1 MKVFKAI
8 IIFIIAFS
16 VNAFDQQILDL
27 LNKQRNSEIGNFIDD
42 SLATVLYFSVAY
54 LLNSLLHRFFWDGF
68 VKRVFNHSV
77 PSLIRQSSDFI
88 IYTITLLIVV
98 HSIFNKSLFTFI
110 AAFSAIGVIMAFG
123 LRGLV
128 SDIMTGIAINLEQP
142 FKIGDWII
150 FRGVGE
156 HEQVG
161 QVHQINWRTTHLI
174 AENKNYIVIPN
185 REIGNYSLVNYSLPQ
200 ILNRFEINITLDY
213 TISTEEA
220 KRILL
225 SATTVLCT
233 HDSFASKQEPKILI
247 SKLSHQ
253 GVEYLVRYWITPWH
267 ELSPTTAA
275 DLVYSSILKHLRA
288 AGITPSYRKL
298 EHFQEPKPEVLNKT
312 SQAQVSMLKM
322 LRLLDFFLPL
332 NDKELEYIAKNSH
345 EALWHPTDELITQND
360 QGETMFVVLQGL
372 LEIFIHDKDKKDYSI
387 GFIEAG
393 EFFGELSLLTGEPRT
408 ATVRAL
414 TSVLTL
420 EISKK
425 VFEKILSDRPKVGE
439 KIAKIVATRQLE
451 TTKAKEEHR
460 KNASQEKLNNK
471 ISAQIYSKIIKFFN
485 QQ

>member
-1 MKVFKAI
+1 
-8 IIFIIAFS
+8 
-16 VNAFDQQILDL
+16 
-27 LNKQRNSEIGNFIDD
+27 
-42 SLATVLYFSVAY
+42 
-54 LLNSLLHRFFWDGF
+54 
-68 VKRVFNHSV
+68 
-77 PSLIRQSSDFI
+77 
-88 IYTITLLIVV
+88 
-98 HSIFNKSLFTFI
+98 
-110 AAFSAIGVIMAFG
+110 
-123 LRGLV
+123 
-128 SDIMTGIAINLEQP
+128 
-142 FKIGDWII
+142 
-150 FRGVGE
+150 
-156 HEQVG
+156 
-161 QVHQINWRTTHLI
+161 
-174 AENKNYIVIPN
+174 
-185 REIGNYSLVNYSLPQ
+185 
-200 ILNRFEINITLDY
+200 
-213 TISTEEA
+213 
-220 KRILL
+220 
-225 SATTVLCT
+225 
-233 HDSFASKQEPKILI
+233 
-247 SKLSHQ
+247 
-253 GVEYLVRYWITPWH
+253 
-267 ELSPTTAA
+267 
-275 DLVYSSILKHLRA
+275 ILKHLRA